1 MGSPLTFT
9 RSCVARHGAASGI
22 RTIFLLCLLLAC
34 AAVANARQSPPSPIG
49 RMEGNDVSVQGG
61 MAPGNDNE
69 TITPSILVANGSV
82 VTVHSGQARMT
93 LFSGG
98 EVDICGPAKFTLLQ
112 SGGAITLALDFGRMR
127 VQLPAATPLRIFTPS
142 IVATPIDISGG
153 ARDVTVGL
161 NLDDSLCVL
170 ATSGAI
176 QLEHQFS
183 GEKLIV
189 PQTGEF
195 FLNAGQLLPVVGK
208 PGSCQCAAMQTRPAI
223 PPPAELPEYALASR
237 TPAAE
242 PPQPKPSASP
252 APQEPPTQPNVEFSI
267 PAHAN
272 EAHPAAPTAKNPT
285 PAVPPTSEPVY
296 TVVAPPLTFSA
307 SSPAPPPEPPLDT
320 FMLVREA
327 HVEPEWEF
335 KGHVDAPNFSEA
347 MQHALGEGGA
357 APDQPPA
364 EPQKQHGGFWHVLR
378 RIFGGGH

>member
-1 MGSPLTFT
+1 
-9 RSCVARHGAASGI
+9 
-22 RTIFLLCLLLAC
+22 
-34 AAVANARQSPPSPIG
+34 
-49 RMEGNDVSVQGG
+49 MEGNDVSVQGG